1 MRNIFEDLEKIHL
14 KRIKAEENVRSV

>member
-14 KRIKAEENVRSV
+14 RKGIEKLKKR